1 MCARV
6 SSSTHSFLKRE
17 KTLFCAGVLT
27 RGLQLPLGGPAGP
40 AQGAAASLPVSAR
53 RIEYSIPQHLICFKT
68 CLNSSLL
75 PEMIYLRLFYC
86 QKPGIY
92 RYEFLKLEATLYKIY
107 SWGPKRAG
115 PLLKWPIPSASPR
128 CAQQTLGGPMSCD
141 EELGVFC
148 LFSQGAVKELR
159 EGSTLGWLGK
169 PRRVFRLF
177 TNPEAANLQDKETDC
192 ERDRSEREPI
202 YF

>member
-1 MCARV
+1 MTGPGPGAEYGEGSSGVGLSASLTQRDCPARGMSVHSGAAAPGISSATNPEKGQHEGKLDQHSSTEGGTSAGRGAPGPPCELASWNPQISMCARV

-75 PEMIYLRLFYC
+75 PNMIYLRLFSC

-92 RYEFLKLEATLYKIY
+92 
-107 SWGPKRAG
+107 
-115 PLLKWPIPSASPR
+115 
-128 CAQQTLGGPMSCD
+128 
-141 EELGVFC
+141 
-148 LFSQGAVKELR
+148 
-159 EGSTLGWLGK
+159 
-169 PRRVFRLF
+169 
-177 TNPEAANLQDKETDC
+177 
-192 ERDRSEREPI
+192 
-202 YF
+202 